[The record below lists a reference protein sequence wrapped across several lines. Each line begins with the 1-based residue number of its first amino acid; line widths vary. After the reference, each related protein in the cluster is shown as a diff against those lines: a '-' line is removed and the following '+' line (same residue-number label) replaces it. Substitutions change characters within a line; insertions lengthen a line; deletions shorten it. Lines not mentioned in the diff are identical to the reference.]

1 MGFHPTTDCAMS
13 RFFIDLHDGAHYV
26 KDTEGFDL
34 PDADAV
40 REKLVRIM
48 SKIAQGFE
56 STPGRQDYLAVVRDE
71 DRRVVFR
78 AHLTLDIESV
88 EGT

>member
-1 MGFHPTTDCAMS
+1 MS

-34 PDADAV
+34 PDTEAV
-40 REKLVRIM
+40 RDKLVRIM

-56 STPGRQDYLAVVRDE
+56 TVPERQDYLAVVRDE
-71 DRRVVFR
+71 NRRVVLR
-78 AHLTLDIESV
+78 ARLTLDIETV
-88 EGT
+88 EGA